1 MSERADWPQPLD
13 GYVTPR
19 FAGPVTFMRLPVVED
34 ASRLDIALLG
44 VPFDLGTTNRAGA
57 RHGPREIRNM
67 SSIIRRV
74 NPATRVEPC
83 RLCRVA
89 DAGDTPTNPADLMAS
104 LRMIEDRVAEIR
116 AAGAWTLALGGDHL
130 ISLPILRGIARAAP
144 QAGPLGLVHFDAHSD
159 TNDSYFGGMRYTHGT
174 PFRRAIEEGL
184 LEPKRVVQIGIR
196 GSLFDLADMDWARA
210 AGVRIIPIEEF
221 ERLGPEATVAEA
233 RRVAGEGPTYLTFDV
248 DCLDPAFAPGTGTPE
263 IGGLTPREAQ
273 RMLRGLRGLPI
284 VGADVVEVAPPFDQ
298 GGGTALIGANMM
310 FEILCLMAE
319 ARVAA
324 TTR

>member
-1 MSERADWPQPLD
+1 MTDWPQPLD
-13 GYVTPR
+13 GNVTPR
-19 FAGPVTFMRLPVVED
+19 FAGPATFMRLPIVED
-34 ASRLDIALLG
+34 ATQLDIALLG

-74 NPATRVEPC
+74 HPVTRIEPC
-83 RLCRVA
+83 RLCRVG
-89 DAGDTPTNPADLMAS
+89 DAGDTPTNPADLMMS

-116 AAGAWTLALGGDHL
+116 GAGAWTLALGGDHL

-144 QAGPLGLVHFDAHSD
+144 GLGPLGMVHFDAHSD
-159 TNDSYFGGMRYTHGT
+159 TNDSYFGGMRFTHGT

-184 LEPKRVVQIGIR
+184 LDPTRIVQIGIR
-196 GSLFDLADMDWARA
+196 GSLFDPTDMHWARDV
-210 AGVRIIPIEEF
+210 GVRIITLDEF
-221 ERLGPEATVAEA
+221 ETLGVEATTAEA
-233 RRVAGEGPTYLTFDV
+233 RRVVGDAPAYLTFDV

-273 RMLRGLRGLPI
+273 RMLRGLRGLKL
-284 VGADVVEVAPPFDQ
+284 VGADVVEVAPPFDMS
-298 GGGTALIGANMM
+298 GGTALIGANMM

-319 ARVAA
+319 ARSAA
-324 TTR
+324 